1 MAKKVAIVGAGA
13 AGMMG
18 AIVLLRAGFEVDI
31 FEQNSKVGKKIL
43 VSGNGHCNITNKNQ
57 SPQHYLLNSNQFI
70 EDILSRFDFKKLET
84 YLNSLGLNIFTKSD
98 GKAYPLSY
106 EAKSVVLIFTQ
117 TLQKLGGKIFYEH
130 KIADIKKRG
139 LFSITCKQGMFDGY
153 DSVIITTGG
162 PAAPRLGGSDDGHT
176 LARSFGHTIAPA
188 YPVLV
193 PLILD
198 FIYAKELSGVKT
210 DAKVTLFINNKQEVM
225 IYGDIL
231 FTKYGISGLAI
242 LDISLYVSS
251 AILNHQRV
259 YLSLNLLPMFDRQT
273 LARQIVKLC
282 KNVPYMSVF
291 AILSGIVSHKLSLV
305 ILKMLSIDTSLAA
318 RELNQKQINRISN
331 SVTNFKVQV
340 TNTRDFEYAEAAGGG
355 ISIDE
360 IDAKTME
367 SKKCKNLFFA
377 GEVLDVIGKRGGYNF
392 HFAFA
397 SGFLAAKGVMTVN
410 KK

>member
-1 MAKKVAIVGAGA
+1 MAKKIAIVGAGA

-18 AIVLLRAGFEVDI
+18 AVVLLRAGFEVDI
-31 FEQNSKVGKKIL
+31 FEQNSKAGKKIL

-57 SPQHYLLNSNQFI
+57 SSEYYLLDNNQFI
-70 EDILSRFDFKKLET
+70 QSILSSFDFKKLET
-84 YLNSLGLNIFTKSD
+84 YLNSLGLNIFSKSD

-130 KIADIKKRG
+130 KITDINKHG
-139 LFSITCKQGMFDGY
+139 LFCITCKQGLFDGY
-153 DSVIITTGG
+153 DSVIITSGG
-162 PAAPRLGGSDDGHT
+162 PAAPRLGGNDDGHT
-176 LARSFGHTIAPA
+176 LARLFGHTIVPA

-193 PLILD
+193 PLVLD
-198 FIYAKELSGVKT
+198 FAYTKELSGVKT
-210 DAKVTLFINNKQEVM
+210 EAKTTLFINNKQEM
-225 IYGDIL
+225 TIYGDIL

-259 YLSLNLLPMFDRQT
+259 SLSFNLLPAFDRQT

-282 KNVPYMSVF
+282 KNVPYMSIF
-291 AILSGIVSHKLSLV
+291 AILSGMLSHKMVSV
-305 ILKMLSIDTSLAA
+305 ILKTLSIDADLAA
-318 RELNQKQINRISN
+318 SQINQKQINHISN
-331 SVTNFKVQV
+331 SITNFKVQV
-340 TNTRDFEYAEAAGGG
+340 TNTRGFEYAEAAGGG
-355 ISIDE
+355 VSIDE

-367 SKKCKNLFFA
+367 SKKCKNLYFA
-377 GEVLDVIGKRGGYNF
+377 GEVLDVVGKRGGYNF

-397 SGFLAAKGVMTVN
+397 SGFLAAKGIETVN